1 MKKILLASFLTI
13 GCLLAYQKYSTPT
26 TPSVSAAKKCG
37 QFGDCLKM
45 AMNDMKWQKWTLAQN
60 SSISEERI
68 VEFMLNQASPTPT
81 EKAKIEKCLGVNF
94 N

>member
-1 MKKILLASFLTI
+1 MKKILLLGFLGI
-13 GCLLAYQKYSTPT
+13 GIILAYQKYSTPQA
-26 TPSVSAAKKCG
+26 PSVSAAKKCG

-45 AMNDMKWQKWTLAQN
+45 AMQDMNWQKWTLAHN
-60 SSISEERI
+60 SNISEERI
-68 VEFMLNQASPTPT
+68 VEFMLNQANPTPS